1 MRIKRG
7 VTKRAKHKK
16 VLAAAKGYTLGRSK
30 IVRLAREAAIHAG
43 ADAYRGRKEKKRTMR
58 ALWIT
63 QISAALPEDS
73 SYSQFI
79 NNLKRKK
86 IELDRKILAKIC
98 NEYPQVFEQ
107 IVKTVTSK

>member
-43 ADAYRGRKEKKRTMR
+43 ADAYRGR
-58 ALWIT
+58 
-63 QISAALPEDS
+63 
-73 SYSQFI
+73 
-79 NNLKRKK
+79 
-86 IELDRKILAKIC
+86 
-98 NEYPQVFEQ
+98 
-107 IVKTVTSK
+107 